1 MPGSSG
7 SRAQRAASGMGMANV
22 EEQPACWAS
31 GPGTSGLLGDPDRL
45 LHTVATSQFPKI
57 LLGMKGK
64 LVSVGGETGFDDQL
78 QSWVQY

>member
-7 SRAQRAASGMGMANV
+7 SKAQRAASGMGMANV

-45 LHTVATSQFPKI
+45 LHTAATSQFPENPVRYEREACKCW
-57 LLGMKGK
+57 G
-64 LVSVGGETGFDDQL
+64 
-78 QSWVQY
+78 